1 MSEVKKVITVTDR
14 STKALNTAATGL
26 VKITQDLSAIAEQ
39 AVSLAT
45 DIEYKQNDLDNLNQ
59 QFDTKFREASAELKL
74 KVIED
79 EDKVLGTLLKSRSL
93 VTIDPKELATL
104 RSDLAV
110 AQDTNEDALAEAK
123 SAGERSAAIAFNAQK
138 SAIESNHRVAIAQFE
153 ANEKSFEQ
161 RIAFLEEQNKDLK
174 GQITAERE
182 TRLEI
187 ARADAQRQ
195 GVTVNNGK

>member
-1 MSEVKKVITVTDR
+1 MSEVKKVITVADR

-26 VKITQDLSAIAEQ
+26 VKITQDLAAIADQ

-110 AQDTNEDALAEAK
+110 AQDSNEDALAEAK
-123 SAGERSAAIAFNAQK
+123 SAGERSASIAFNAQK

>member
-1 MSEVKKVITVTDR
+1 MSEVKKVITVADR

-26 VKITQDLSAIAEQ
+26 VKITQDLAAIADQ

-110 AQDTNEDALAEAK
+110 AQDSNEDALAEAK

-138 SAIESNHRVAIAQFE
+138 SSIESNHRVAIAQFE

>member
-1 MSEVKKVITVTDR
+1 MSEVKKVITVADR

-26 VKITQDLSAIAEQ
+26 VKITQDLAAIADQ

-74 KVIED
+74 KVVED
-79 EDKVLGTLLKSRSL
+79 EDKVLASLLKSRGL
-93 VTIDPKELATL
+93 VTIVPTELNTL

-110 AQDTNEDALAEAK
+110 ALDSNEDALAEAK
-123 SAGERSAAIAFNAQK
+123 AAGERSAAISFNAQK
-138 SAIESNHRVAIAQFE
+138 AAIESNHRVAIAEFQ
-153 ANEKSFEQ
+153 ANEKAANQ
-161 RIAFLEEQNKDLK
+161 RIAFLES
-174 GQITAERE
+174 QIADQKSQIVAERE
-182 TRLEI
+182 ARITI
-187 ARADAQRQ
+187 AQAESQRQ

>member
-1 MSEVKKVITVTDR
+1 MSEVKKVITVADR

-26 VKITQDLSAIAEQ
+26 VKITQDLAAIADQ

-79 EDKVLGTLLKSRSL
+79 EDKVLGTLLKSRTL

-110 AQDTNEDALAEAK
+110 AQDSNEDALAEAK
-123 SAGERSAAIAFNAQK
+123 AAGERSAAIAFNAQK

>member
-1 MSEVKKVITVTDR
+1 MSEVKKVITVADR

-26 VKITQDLSAIAEQ
+26 VKITQDLAAIADQ

-110 AQDTNEDALAEAK
+110 AQDSNEDALAEAK

>member
-1 MSEVKKVITVTDR
+1 MSEVKKVITVADR

-26 VKITQDLSAIAEQ
+26 VKITQDLAAIADQ

-79 EDKVLGTLLKSRSL
+79 EEKVLGTLLKSRSL

-110 AQDTNEDALAEAK
+110 AQDSNEDALAEAK
-123 SAGERSAAIAFNAQK
+123 AAGERSAAIAFNAQK
-138 SAIESNHRVAIAQFE
+138 SAIESNHRVAIAQYE
-153 ANEKSFEQ
+153 ANERSNAQ
-161 RIAFLEEQNKDLK
+161 RIEFFEAQVADLK
-174 GQITAERE
+174 AQITAERE
-182 TRLEI
+182 ARITI
-187 ARADAQRQ
+187 AQAESQRQ

>member
-1 MSEVKKVITVTDR
+1 MSEVKKVITVADR

-26 VKITQDLSAIAEQ
+26 VKITQDLAAIADQ

-110 AQDTNEDALAEAK
+110 AQDSNEDALAEAK
-123 SAGERSAAIAFNAQK
+123 AAGERSAAIAFNAQK